1 MSCNQFCNMGY
12 ICLSYKI
19 KTYYYYYY
27 VFRIN
32 KKSSMTAMVQV
43 TKFDV
48 INWLLWMI
56 KTNINKQ
63 AIFLQTAEKKCKHR
77 GFIKHTS
84 CKWSGEELSVA
95 PLRQELVI
103 SSCARI
109 NCKNFQFF
117 FFRDE
122 SLLSCMCTCRGKFP
136 GYLQVGL
143 IFAARGLISRTA
155 AGTSS
160 LTCKMQGVLVPI
172 PLIFWQTA
180 KNKSYPEDSKACV
193 QTTTKLWLVNQS

>member
-1 MSCNQFCNMGY
+1 M
-12 ICLSYKI
+12 
-19 KTYYYYYY
+19 
-27 VFRIN
+27 N

-48 INWLLWMI
+48 TNWLLWMI

-63 AIFLQTAEKKCKHR
+63 AIFLQTAGKKCKHR

-117 FFRDE
+117 FQGRIFTI
-122 SLLSCMCTCRGKFP
+122 LHVHLSWKVSW
-136 GYLQVGL
+136 YLQVGL

-155 AGTSS
+155 VGTSS
-160 LTCKMQGVLVPI
+160 LTCKMQGVLVPR

-180 KNKSYPEDSKACV
+180 KNKSYPEDS
-193 QTTTKLWLVNQS
+193 